1 MRTTFPFIVIAPPQD
16 LIVDRKVPSVCP
28 KERKS
33 SCNGQTL
40 TMERS
45 TIKRKSIQDSLLWH
59 QMSAHPLYGSLF
71 ITGSSRANRQKR
83 AMEAFIRKMPVMPA
97 RMSAL
102 KGFSDTSWRGYSC
115 SDLPEHHYSS
125 SLWSSRVNTIKAGS
139 EEQTINRRA
148 LSSSEDD
155 W

>member
-102 KGFSDTSWRGYSC
+102 KGFSDIDNTSWDYRTN
-115 SDLPEHHYSS
+115 LPTHS